1 MIDTETVLPQA
12 PAGKPTARLF
22 FAIWP
27 DGAVRDQLD
36 KVSLGLHQACGGRR
50 TRAATV
56 HLTLA
61 FLGEVEL
68 GRIPTLLELAS
79 RVVGTAFELRLTR
92 FDWWRKKRIAWAAP
106 EQVPAAL
113 SALVE
118 DLAVRLKEA
127 DFRIDE
133 RPYSPHVTL
142 VRKADCRLADFSASP
157 VEWPVE
163 EFVLVRS
170 VMSENGSS
178 YETIGRWPLQRSA

>member
-1 MIDTETVLPQA
+1 MIDTETVLPE
-12 PAGKPTARLF
+12 PPTGKPTARLF

-36 KVSLGLHQACGGRR
+36 KVSLGLHHACGGRR
-50 TRAATV
+50 TRAATI

-68 GRIPTLLELAS
+68 GRIPPLLELAS
-79 RVVGTAFELRLTR
+79 RVGGAAFELRLTR

-106 EQVPAAL
+106 ERVPAAL

-118 DLAVRLKEA
+118 DLTARLKEA
-127 DFRIDE
+127 DFPVDE

-142 VRKADCRLADFSASP
+142 VRKADCRLAEFSSSP
-157 VEWPVE
+157 IEWPVE

-170 VMSENGSS
+170 VMGEDGSN
-178 YETIGRWPLQRSA
+178 YEMIGRWPLQRPV